1 MKKPLERVE
10 LERVTLDSARDIALR
25 NFVRESNRIEGILRE
40 PTPQEIAAH
49 ERLLSR
55 SQITVLTLT
64 EFVAVV
70 APGKP
75 LRDKLGMNCRVGKYT
90 APLGGSEVVHRLREI
105 LWNANNA
112 TRTPWEIHCLY
123 ETLHPFMDGN
133 GRSGR
138 ALWLWMM
145 GGIENVP
152 LGFLHTF
159 YYQTLENSEG
169 RK

>member
-1 MKKPLERVE
+1 MSDE
-10 LERVTLDSARDIALR
+10 LDRLFDEYATTEGLR
-25 NFVRESNRIEGILRE
+25 SFVRESNRIEGILRE

-55 SQITVLTLT
+55 TQITVLTLT

-75 LRDKLGMNCRVGKYT
+75 LRDKLGMNCRVGKHT
-90 APLGGSEVVHRLREI
+90 PPLGGNEVVHRLREI
-105 LWNANNA
+105 LWNVNNA
-112 TRTPWEIHCLY
+112 GMTPWEIHCLY

-145 GGIENVP
+145 GGPENVP

-159 YYQTLENSEG
+159 YYQTLDNSDG